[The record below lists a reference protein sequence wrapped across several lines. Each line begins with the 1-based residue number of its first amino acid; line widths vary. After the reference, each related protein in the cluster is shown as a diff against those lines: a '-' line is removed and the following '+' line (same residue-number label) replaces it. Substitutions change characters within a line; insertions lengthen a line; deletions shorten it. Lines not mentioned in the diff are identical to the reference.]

1 MVPVADLMKNV
12 FSVIVSLA
20 LASSIGF
27 IVDPAQACQRSTP
40 ISLDEI
46 CMKAD
51 AIVRATAVKYVKPP
65 VGEIRELNT
74 PGNVEIQF
82 DITQV
87 IKGQDIP
94 KTITLNGYL
103 TNFDDFNDRP
113 VPYDFV
119 RPGGRHGN
127 CVAYEYKQGA
137 EFLLFLKNVEGKLTP
152 YWDALSPVNEQ
163 LRSSEDAWVIWVQRH
178 LRELEKK
185 KSDVKRGQKKK
196 HN

>member
-1 MVPVADLMKNV
+1 MKKV
-12 FSVIVSLA
+12 FSVMVSLA

-27 IVDPAQACQRSTP
+27 FVDTTQACQRSTP

-65 VGEIRELNT
+65 AGEIRELNT

-87 IKGQDIP
+87 IKGQDMP
-94 KTITLNGYL
+94 ETITINGYL
-103 TNFDDFNDRP
+103 TNVDDFNDRP

-127 CVAYEYKQGA
+127 CAAYEYKQGA

-163 LRSSEDAWVIWVQRH
+163 LRSSEDAWAIWVQRH

-185 KSDVKRGQKKK
+185 KSHVKRGQKKK
-196 HN
+196 PN